1 MFEQTRQYG
10 WRHRQA
16 QGAHRADSARLRAGL
31 SYCRVITE
39 REVLTC
45 AVIPY
50 RPVVGAVEAIYREGR
65 VVGALLTS
73 GARSQGRSCYQTC
86 HGPHEGGVPHRQRSP
101 LPCLWG
107 PGLSVS
113 LTRSPNS
120 PATALWGGPRVHCAL
135 ASQPPFPRPATAAHA
150 SPPRH
155 RSRQPTPPSD
165 QQTSETD
172 QQARQ
177 RRNQNCRGVPTTY
190 ESMSTGSTVPGTG
203 SSLARS

>member
-1 MFEQTRQYG
+1 VAT
-10 WRHRQA
+10 QA
-16 QGAHRADSARLRAGL
+16 GAGAHRADSARLRAGL

-120 PATALWGGPRVHCAL
+120 PATALWGGPRVQ
-135 ASQPPFPRPATAAHA
+135 QPRFGVLSLPSRERHGARTTPNSLEREPAECSVARHQPAQYREQAELCCCIAIAISSGSKRPDPCIQHVT
-150 SPPRH
+150 
-155 RSRQPTPPSD
+155 
-165 QQTSETD
+165 
-172 QQARQ
+172 
-177 RRNQNCRGVPTTY
+177 GVP
-190 ESMSTGSTVPGTG
+190 ECM
-203 SSLARS
+203 REIQN